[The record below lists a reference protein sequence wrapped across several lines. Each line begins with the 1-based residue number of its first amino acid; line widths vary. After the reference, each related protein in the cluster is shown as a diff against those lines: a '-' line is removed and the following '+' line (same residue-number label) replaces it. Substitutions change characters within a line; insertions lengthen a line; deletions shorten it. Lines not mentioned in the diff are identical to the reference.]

1 MSQKWLVLPREK
13 PYVILIVL
21 TSVFSSYVAKTVEKN
36 SIVQFWCIWRD
47 RNTYQSARVR
57 QRENGPFRLLD
68 ALAGNHGSCI
78 HDHHLEQ
85 DICTTVHISS
95 LPRKTNPLFT
105 QDKILVLLTVAIA
118 DFFLI
123 DTDEVIRI
131 GKTVKKNYFSLFWR
145 KETRSLLTTHLVLV
159 SFDSQI

>member
-1 MSQKWLVLPREK
+1 MSFWLFWPVCFLRAWRK
-13 PYVILIVL
+13 PLRRTQSYNSDASDATEILYL
-21 TSVFSSYVAKTVEKN
+21 
-36 SIVQFWCIWRD
+36 
-47 RNTYQSARVR
+47 SARVR
-57 QRENGPFRLLD
+57 QRGNGQFRLLD

-95 LPRKTNPLFT
+95 LPRKKNPLFT

-131 GKTVKKNYFSLFWR
+131 GKTLKKNHFSLFWR